1 MQTLFSIIHPLLFIR
16 LFLNPVPSLSLSP
29 PNPPPLTATAQY
41 SYLNHIPVFS
51 LVFIRRSSSPFR
63 PSVVNTSRNIVF
75 ILLLSGYVEI
85 NPGPNCPFS
94 RRPPRFSNE
103 TFTLYSL
110 NIRSLLNDKNSTALT
125 DLASSSRPSD
135 HIALQETKISTS
147 STDAHI
153 SYSKP
158 HGYSLHSF
166 PRITP
171 SSKSPEISG
180 GGSAFLVLEPAIF
193 LNSSRHTFKSFECSS
208 ITLQLASDILT
219 VFNIYRPPT
228 SSNYSQK
235 PSVFLDEFVS
245 LLSLAATTPNE
256 FVLVGDFN
264 FHVDTPSDT
273 FASSFLNLLSSVNL
287 VQHVNFPTHIENHT
301 LDLLITSTASLLS
314 PKVSRSAFN
323 ITDHFL
329 IMADLEIKPFVQPP
343 PPTHS
348 FRLTGSIDRPA
359 FIKNILDSQL
369 ILNPPSSLEDLLSCY
384 NSTLSNL
391 LNIHAP
397 LITKQSSHAN
407 NPWFTSYIQA
417 FKSFRRHLEHVYKRT
432 ITPHLEPKPS
442 PISNQPP
449 IDTINL
455 SLLPS
460 RNTTLLSFTP
470 ALPTLDIFGEQ
481 LTLFFIANLPLHSL
495 PPFYPPLSLTHP
507 AHFSQTKFH
516 PFASHYSLF

>member
-1 MQTLFSIIHPLLFIR
+1 MDIFPEIGPRKQ
-16 LFLNPVPSLSLSP
+16 FLVLPKFGARSP
-29 PNPPPLTATAQY
+29 PMPLTPIFLIPNHSATPSSA
-41 SYLNHIPVFS
+41 S
-51 LVFIRRSSSPFR
+51 LEGV
-63 PSVVNTSRNIVF
+63 
-75 ILLLSGYVEI
+75 
-85 NPGPNCPFS
+85 
-94 RRPPRFSNE
+94 
-103 TFTLYSL
+103 
-110 NIRSLLNDKNSTALT
+110 
-125 DLASSSRPSD
+125 
-135 HIALQETKISTS
+135 
-147 STDAHI
+147 
-153 SYSKP
+153 
-158 HGYSLHSF
+158 
-166 PRITP
+166 P
-171 SSKSPEISG
+171 SSKSAEISG
-180 GGSAFLVLEPAIF
+180 GGSAFLVREPAIV

-208 ITLQLASDILT
+208 ITLQLASYILT

-235 PSVFLDEFVS
+235 SSVFLHEFAS

-264 FHVDTPSDT
+264 VHVDTPSDT
-273 FASSFLNLLSSVNL
+273 LPPSFLNLLSSVTL

-329 IMADLEIKPFVQPP
+329 IMADLEIKPFVRPP

-407 NPWFTSYIQA
+407 NLWFTSYIQA

-432 ITPHLEPKPS
+432 IDPASRAEALT
-442 PISNQPP
+442 
-449 IDTINL
+449 NL
-455 SLLPS
+455 KSATHRYHKLVIAAKQKYTSFLL
-460 RNTTLLSFTP
+460 FTP

-495 PPFYPPLSLTHP
+495 PPFHPPLSLTHS